1 MIEEHFISRF
11 SPNRTSPHDLEAIT
25 VHGDGYIAE
34 AVESVRTCLQTNNA
48 DHLLFVGPRGAG
60 KTHAITL
67 IHHRI
72 SQAEDLREKLR
83 VAWLNEDETSD
94 SLLSLLL
101 RIYRALSKEYPDE
114 FPSSLTDV
122 IFDCTDPDKATEMM
136 AELLLKQLR
145 NRTLL
150 LLMENMDA
158 LFRDMSEV
166 EQIQC
171 RSLICEHPRFCTV
184 ATAQRLF
191 QEVSEEG
198 GIFSGFFQIVELQ
211 PFTVESASQLLINL
225 ARLRRDNEL
234 VSYILSWQGRSR
246 IRALHH
252 LTGGNPRLFVILS
265 DFINRESLETLVGP
279 FEELVDEQLT
289 PYYQERLRWLPTLQR
304 KIVEFLC
311 ASPKPVPV
319 KEIAR
324 QLFTTHPSISGQ
336 LRDLRKLGYV
346 KDFKRGRESLYEL
359 TEPLMRLSYQVKE
372 TRGRVPL
379 RMLVDFLRIWYD
391 HSELSQRLECC
402 EIGSGLTFTYLTEAL
417 SLAKVEGNLR
427 LQYLRDDAEGIDL
440 EACDEAEIMAL
451 CDLARESGH
460 AADWLKCGVATGL
473 RGDTEDALAIFKDVI
488 ELSGIDPFLLAH
500 ALTNAAIAEEK
511 VGSPDQAIEYYTNLI
526 EMGDVPV
533 DLVVMTLINRGRLYS
548 DCGDCEQAIVDF
560 TAVIHFDDISVD
572 DRIAALFGRGE
583 AHEELSLFE
592 KAIDDYSALIQLG
605 DASPEQIGVA
615 LINRAILYENIKES
629 EKALSD
635 YTSLIQMSAPIE
647 ELVTAYL
654 NRGSLYGTLN
664 LLELAIKDFTTLTQ
678 MEGISADDAAKALC
692 NRATAYWS
700 FGDFEQ
706 AAIDFNRLTE
716 MSDVSVDL
724 VVDALLNKVVALE
737 QLGHVEQA
745 ISDCSS
751 LMQMEDMPIGVASR
765 LRFIWANLIM
775 PRGAWDEA
783 LDLIR
788 QAFSLVHDASC
799 EYAGNVP
806 KYIRSIF
813 EMGQTVDM
821 WAPKVSEFLEVYSE
835 NCALDGICF
844 GLVWSIPMIEECQ
857 TMSADGLS
865 SWCDVWADQ
874 IEKYPELEMP
884 VRLMRIGVEYFTLG
898 KNEAVLYELPEEERR
913 ILKQVL
919 GLDKTNDNGA
929 G

>member
-11 SPNRTSPHDLEAIT
+11 SPNRTSPDDLEAIT
-25 VHGDGYIAE
+25 VHGEGYIAE
-34 AVESVRTCLQTNNA
+34 AVELVRTCLQTSNA
-48 DHLLFVGPRGAG
+48 KHLLFVGPRGAG

-72 SQAEDLREKLR
+72 SQAEDLGERLR

-101 RIYRALSKEYPDE
+101 RTYRALSIAYPSE
-114 FPSSLTDV
+114 FPSSSTDV
-122 IFDCTDPDKATEMM
+122 IFDCADPDKATEMM
-136 AELLLKQLR
+136 AELLLKQLH

-158 LFRDMSEV
+158 LFRDMSEA
-166 EQIQC
+166 EQIRC
-171 RSLICEHPRFCTV
+171 RSLIYEHPRFCTV

-198 GIFSGFFQIVELQ
+198 GVFSGFFQIVELQ
-211 PFTVESASQLLINL
+211 PFTVEAASQLLINL
-225 ARLRRDNEL
+225 ARLRGDNEL

-372 TRGRVPL
+372 ARGHAPL

-391 HSELSQRLECC
+391 HGELSQRLECC

-417 SLAKVEGNLR
+417 SLAGVEGNLR
-427 LQYLRDDAEGIDL
+427 LKYLRDDAEGIDL
-440 EACDEAEIMAL
+440 EDCDDGEISAL
-451 CDLARESGH
+451 RDLAMESGH
-460 AADWLKCGVATGL
+460 AADWLKLGVAVGL
-473 RGDTEDALAIFKDVI
+473 RGDSENALVIFKDVL
-488 ELSGIDPFLLAH
+488 EFPDNDSFLQAH
-500 ALTNAAIAEEK
+500 ALINAAIAEEK
-511 VGSPDQAIEYYTNLI
+511 IGSADQSIAFYTNLI
-526 EMGDVPV
+526 EMENVPV

-548 DCGDCEQAIVDF
+548 ECDDFDLAIEDF
-560 TAVIHFDDISVD
+560 TAVTDVDDISVD
-572 DRIAALFGRGE
+572 DRVAALFGRGDAYE
-583 AHEELSLFE
+583 KLSLFE
-592 KAIDDYSALIQLG
+592 KAIDDYSSLIQLE
-605 DASPEQIGVA
+605 DASPEQVGLA
-615 LINRAILYENIKES
+615 LISRAILYENLEEN

-635 YTSLIQMSAPIE
+635 YTTLIQTNAPKE
-647 ELVTAYL
+647 ELTTAYL
-654 NRGSLYGTLN
+654 NRGALYGMLD
-664 LLELAIKDFTTLTQ
+664 LLALAIEDFTALTQ
-678 MEGISADDAAKALC
+678 MEGISADDAAKALF
-692 NRATAYWS
+692 NRATAYWD

-706 AAIDFNRLTE
+706 AATDLSCLTE
-716 MSDVSVDL
+716 MKDVSVDL
-724 VVDALLNKVVALE
+724 VVDALLNRAVALAKT
-737 QLGHVEQA
+737 GRAEQA

-751 LMQMEDMPIGVASR
+751 LLKMEDMPVGAASR
-765 LRFIWANLIM
+765 LRFILANLIM

-783 LDLIR
+783 LDLIKE
-788 QAFSLVHDASC
+788 AFSLVNDARC

-806 KYIRSIF
+806 QYIRSIF
-813 EMGQTVDM
+813 EMGQAVDM
-821 WAPKVSEFLEVYSE
+821 WTPKVREFLEVYSE

-844 GLVWSIPMIEECQ
+844 GLVWSIPLIENCQ
-857 TMSADGLS
+857 TMTADGLS

-919 GLDKTNDNGA
+919 GLDEKNDNGA